1 MMKLIYT
8 TAVLFFAS
16 LIQAQT
22 VKVIDTFDEL
32 EAYAFDR
39 TNTDSTY
46 VINFWA
52 TWCAPCIKELPYFEE
67 LNEASNLEVTLV
79 SIDFA
84 NQYEK
89 RLLPFVKKK
98 GLKSRVL
105 HLADPKPNDWIDRVD
120 PSWSGAIPA
129 TLLRYNGHQLFLE
142 QEFTSYEELQG
153 VIQGFIRDIKAQ
165 N

>member
-1 MMKLIYT
+1 MKMI
-8 TAVLFFAS
+8 LFLF
-16 LIQAQT
+16 LGWQMIGVAQE
-22 VKVIDTFDEL
+22 VERY
-32 EAYAFDR
+32 EAFDSFEKAILGA
-39 TNTDSTY
+39 DDEIQ

-67 LNEASNLEVTLV
+67 LHASGDMDVTLV

-89 RLLPFVKKK
+89 RLLPFVEKK
-98 GLKSRVL
+98 GYKARTV

-129 TLLRYNGHQLFLE
+129 TLLRYKGQKLFLE
-142 QEFTSYEELQG
+142 QEFTSYEELQD
-153 VIQGFIRDIKAQ
+153 VIQGFTQDVDGK
-165 N
+165 